1 MSSPYVDMLRR
12 LAGQAVQSQYTR
24 GANVFGARP
33 AAASPDLFVRRS
45 ADEVYMPN
53 SYEEA
58 VDQGMR
64 QLGLPGRSE
73 VTNRPIN
80 TSRSLPDDMTVDEA
94 AQLMDAIQRGA
105 MLRATPVLGDRNLAA
120 SLMEYTLPETG
131 GVPAMTPTQYARDFA
146 VDADVAPIVAARV
159 QSLVDNDIARLGDE
173 AFVTGRPLAD
183 EDVIRSTTPTQ
194 YELDFAIDAD
204 VAPTVAA
211 RVQRLVDNY
220 MARLGDEALVTRRP
234 LADGDISES
243 VFLPSH
249 GRVPQTDAVE
259 PLPEAGRVTPVN
271 DLADNSLREVDVR
284 MLDMFRAERA
294 ARADARMFD
303 KLRAEEAARRLSR
316 AQAAAG
322 GGLLAGAIGATSLWE
337 TEPKP
342 TAGTVVE
349 PDPLAGVVIPD
360 VPVDVPFEM
369 PGITDTST
377 NDTADYMEQF
387 APIQGIDIV
396 DPNELSLEGPF
407 SEQPEELTLAQY
419 IDAMAAADNRI
430 SPQALSYLRS
440 RVPMMASNA
449 NPRLRAMDSGEG
461 DFIFSPDSIEGRAER
476 KVGKGLSRAVRLGQ
490 GGR

>member
-12 LAGQAVQSQYTR
+12 LAGQAVQSQYAR

-94 AQLMDAIQRGA
+94 AQLMDSVRRGA
-105 MLRATPVLGDRNLAA
+105 MLRATPVLGDRNGAA
-120 SLMEYTLPETG
+120 SLMEYTLPEPG

-183 EDVIRSTTPTQ
+183 EDVIRST
-194 YELDFAIDAD
+194 
-204 VAPTVAA
+204 
-211 RVQRLVDNY
+211 
-220 MARLGDEALVTRRP
+220 
-234 LADGDISES
+234 
-243 VFLPSH
+243 
-249 GRVPQTDAVE
+249 DAVE
-259 PLPEAGRVTPVN
+259 PLPEAGRVTLVD
-271 DLADNSLREVDVR
+271 DLANDTPREADVR
-284 MLDMFRAERA
+284 MLDKLRAEQS

-360 VPVDVPFEM
+360 VPVDVPFEI

-449 NPRLRAMDSGEG
+449 NPRLRAMESGEG
-461 DFIFSPDSIEGRAER
+461 DFLFSPDSIEGRAER